1 MDQTR
6 GTRARSAP
14 PRGSRSSARG
24 ARPIQ
29 RVCGWKR
36 EQEAHAPRLH
46 LLKSN
51 NTYKN
56 HINHIISYQI
66 NGYDINKRDARR
78 VEGTVLVRYTY
89 QD

>member
-1 MDQTR
+1 MSANYTPALAECHQAGIWIR
-6 GTRARSAP
+6 RAARALDLL
-14 PRGSRSSARG
+14 PREGADLARG

-36 EQEAHAPRLH
+36 EQEARARRLH

-56 HINHIISYQI
+56 HINHIIS
-66 NGYDINKRDARR
+66 D
-78 VEGTVLVRYTY
+78 
-89 QD
+89 